1 MIAKGLS
8 FNPAIKKRMREIL
21 PSGTSQFFG
30 IEECKNA

>member
-1 MIAKGLS
+1 MIARDLN

-30 IEECKNA
+30 IEECQNA